1 MMGRLASTR
10 GTARP
15 GERARSSRV
24 EKHFEKKKTLSTP
37 DQDSSSYLP
46 VIGSPVNCEC
56 DALDHA
62 ATEAGDLQALFEL
75 LEPLVHWST
84 GVHCSSRC
92 GKNLV
97 PARSVTI
104 PDDVIRTDRIL
115 ICRPEFLS
123 ALPTSDGDSK
133 PPPLL
138 PYDVTVRSSN
148 QRIRKVI
155 YSDEAYPHL
164 RGRRVEN
171 QFEKHLGTPDRDSNL
186 DLPVIGSLV
195 YYKSSALDHE
205 ATEAVRLIQQDSWK
219 DCIVS
224 VFQDGWVDD
233 EILKF
238 IEECIGVMSY
248 LGWDHR
254 LIDYKNNKKVDIFQK
269 LSENYECDV
278 FTCFVGRIVIGVTL
292 AIDKDA
298 DDREIVKFESRKCTR
313 VCVEAVWKTDLS
325 APDRDLNLDLPVIA
339 SLVYCESSAIDH
351 AATEAGDSIRQFEKF
366 TTPTVIE
373 QVSYILIAAGAF
385 VFVVSFL
392 GYCGA
397 IRESRCLLTT
407 YGVLLLIILV
417 MEITAGGLAAAYKK
431 EAETESRTMLK
442 NSIKKYYAT
451 QDKADAVTLMWNYF
465 MAQMKCCAVDNYL
478 DFKESPKWGT
488 NKTVPEACC
497 VLVGDLNKFTP
508 KDPQCPNNPSESNS
522 YYMKGCYETFYNWLM
537 EHINTAIGVG
547 IGLGLLQLLGIFFAF
562 CLCKS
567 IDGYI
572 K

>member
-1 MMGRLASTR
+1 MHM
-10 GTARP
+10 
-15 GERARSSRV
+15 
-24 EKHFEKKKTLSTP
+24 
-37 DQDSSSYLP
+37 
-46 VIGSPVNCEC
+46 
-56 DALDHA
+56 
-62 ATEAGDLQALFEL
+62 
-75 LEPLVHWST
+75 
-84 GVHCSSRC
+84 
-92 GKNLV
+92 
-97 PARSVTI
+97 
-104 PDDVIRTDRIL
+104 
-115 ICRPEFLS
+115 
-123 ALPTSDGDSK
+123 
-133 PPPLL
+133 
-138 PYDVTVRSSN
+138 
-148 QRIRKVI
+148 
-155 YSDEAYPHL
+155 
-164 RGRRVEN
+164 
-171 QFEKHLGTPDRDSNL
+171 
-186 DLPVIGSLV
+186 
-195 YYKSSALDHE
+195 
-205 ATEAVRLIQQDSWK
+205 
-219 DCIVS
+219 
-224 VFQDGWVDD
+224 
-233 EILKF
+233 
-238 IEECIGVMSY
+238 
-248 LGWDHR
+248 
-254 LIDYKNNKKVDIFQK
+254 
-269 LSENYECDV
+269 
-278 FTCFVGRIVIGVTL
+278 
-292 AIDKDA
+292 
-298 DDREIVKFESRKCTR
+298 
-313 VCVEAVWKTDLS
+313 
-325 APDRDLNLDLPVIA
+325 
-339 SLVYCESSAIDH
+339 
-351 AATEAGDSIRQFEKF
+351 QFEKF

-465 MAQMKCCAVDNYL
+465 MAQMKCCGVDNYL

-522 YYMKGCYETFYNWLM
+522 YYMKMVAQSQSLTLTLDYTTGDWGLNLAQYTEGSGTHGGGIAMKGGCYETFYNWLM

>member
-1 MMGRLASTR
+1 MLNRLYI
-10 GTARP
+10 
-15 GERARSSRV
+15 
-24 EKHFEKKKTLSTP
+24 LS
-37 DQDSSSYLP
+37 LE
-46 VIGSPVNCEC
+46 V
-56 DALDHA
+56 
-62 ATEAGDLQALFEL
+62 LFM
-75 LEPLVHWST
+75 
-84 GVHCSSRC
+84 SRC
-92 GKNLV
+92 SRDEV
-97 PARSVTI
+97 MVI
-104 PDDVIRTDRIL
+104 PGFEQYTVVEMPPYLCSIDPVGPW
-115 ICRPEFLS
+115 RP
-123 ALPTSDGDSK
+123 
-133 PPPLL
+133 
-138 PYDVTVRSSN
+138 TVR
-148 QRIRKVI
+148 
-155 YSDEAYPHL
+155 
-164 RGRRVEN
+164 
-171 QFEKHLGTPDRDSNL
+171 T
-186 DLPVIGSLV
+186 
-195 YYKSSALDHE
+195 
-205 ATEAVRLIQQDSWK
+205 
-219 DCIVS
+219 
-224 VFQDGWVDD
+224 
-233 EILKF
+233 
-238 IEECIGVMSY
+238 
-248 LGWDHR
+248 
-254 LIDYKNNKKVDIFQK
+254 
-269 LSENYECDV
+269 
-278 FTCFVGRIVIGVTL
+278 
-292 AIDKDA
+292 
-298 DDREIVKFESRKCTR
+298 
-313 VCVEAVWKTDLS
+313 LS
-325 APDRDLNLDLPVIA
+325 APPFAHSPIVANI
-339 SLVYCESSAIDH
+339 
-351 AATEAGDSIRQFEKF
+351 FEKF

-465 MAQMKCCAVDNYL
+465 MAQMKCCGVDNYL

>member
-1 MMGRLASTR
+1 M
-10 GTARP
+10 
-15 GERARSSRV
+15 
-24 EKHFEKKKTLSTP
+24 
-37 DQDSSSYLP
+37 
-46 VIGSPVNCEC
+46 
-56 DALDHA
+56 
-62 ATEAGDLQALFEL
+62 
-75 LEPLVHWST
+75 
-84 GVHCSSRC
+84 
-92 GKNLV
+92 
-97 PARSVTI
+97 
-104 PDDVIRTDRIL
+104 
-115 ICRPEFLS
+115 
-123 ALPTSDGDSK
+123 
-133 PPPLL
+133 
-138 PYDVTVRSSN
+138 
-148 QRIRKVI
+148 
-155 YSDEAYPHL
+155 
-164 RGRRVEN
+164 
-171 QFEKHLGTPDRDSNL
+171 
-186 DLPVIGSLV
+186 
-195 YYKSSALDHE
+195 
-205 ATEAVRLIQQDSWK
+205 
-219 DCIVS
+219 
-224 VFQDGWVDD
+224 
-233 EILKF
+233 
-238 IEECIGVMSY
+238 
-248 LGWDHR
+248 
-254 LIDYKNNKKVDIFQK
+254 
-269 LSENYECDV
+269 
-278 FTCFVGRIVIGVTL
+278 
-292 AIDKDA
+292 
-298 DDREIVKFESRKCTR
+298 
-313 VCVEAVWKTDLS
+313 
-325 APDRDLNLDLPVIA
+325 
-339 SLVYCESSAIDH
+339 
-351 AATEAGDSIRQFEKF
+351 QFEKF

-407 YGVLLLIILV
+407 NVLVLCSLELAVCDVNNNNKKSPPSSTAEWLMSVGVPLSGMRGRVPGGRAPPPPRTNLATGGGVAPSSMTGGHIMRGKDHYKTFTFPPLDYCHRVTCRRLDKANHEDARKITPVFLQQVVGPGKYGVLLLIILV

-465 MAQMKCCAVDNYL
+465 MAQMKCCGVDNYL

-522 YYMKGCYETFYNWLM
+522 YYLKGCYETFYNWLM